1 MSDHLD
7 HQAFHINLLKA
18 SFNRL
23 VKQAPFNDQNMAEG
37 EQSFLAQLVI
47 LVKALE
53 EHDDNSNYIGQ
64 EVLSRLVRCY
74 PHLVPLFDR
83 DLFWFF
89 GGDCLHFMPDEEIE
103 QFQQLD
109 ELRFKAE
116 AKGEVFNVEE
126 ARARIFKL
134 H

>member
-1 MSDHLD
+1 MSASSNHL
-7 HQAFHINLLKA
+7 AFNINLLKA

-23 VKQAPFNDQNMAEG
+23 LKAPPFNGEEIMQDDQD
-37 EQSFLAQLVI
+37 FLEQLVS

-53 EHDDNSNYIGQ
+53 ENDGEALYSGQ
-64 EVLSRLVRCY
+64 EALARLVRCY
-74 PHLVPLFDR
+74 PQLVHLFER

-89 GGDCLHFMPDEEIE
+89 GGDCLHYMPDEEIE

-109 ELRFKAE
+109 ELRHDAE
-116 AKGEVFNVEE
+116 AAGETFNIEE
-126 ARARIFKL
+126 ARVKVFKL